1 MEICLISNE
10 VIQRS
15 ESMSFV
21 NANHAPTNK
30 PHRFISGV
38 VFCIFPEVLMTMASD
53 GPDSQDTGFPVYHKG
68 LAVPQ

>member
-1 MEICLISNE
+1 
-10 VIQRS
+10 
-15 ESMSFV
+15 MSFV